1 MNLRSGKNINKRKD
15 MSEERLTKI
24 ENEEILDQNEE
35 ALTENTDVQSED
47 EGIDPKEEV
56 REEVFENLKNGFM
69 EQRRLLGRFLEFSEE
84 HAESEFDEMGSNAE
98 ECAELL
104 RRADKIRDKILSEIE
119 QKYFYIFENVETNT
133 LLNMIIFYLDA
144 MEYQFKVILE
154 VEKDGFNLE
163 VV

>member
-24 ENEEILDQNEE
+24 ENEEILDQNEVE
-35 ALTENTDVQSED
+35 VQENSGEQSEA
-47 EGIDPKEEV
+47 EETDPKEAA
-56 REEVFENLKNGFM
+56 REEIFENLKNGFM

-84 HAESEFDEMGSNAE
+84 HAESEFDEMGSSAE
-98 ECAELL
+98 ESAELL
-104 RRADKIRDKILSEIE
+104 RRADKIRDKVLSEIE

-154 VEKDGFNLE
+154 VEKDGFHLE

>member
-1 MNLRSGKNINKRKD
+1 

-24 ENEEILDQNEE
+24 ESEEILDQNEE

-47 EGIDPKEEV
+47 EGTDPKEEV

-84 HAESEFDEMGSNAE
+84 HAESEFDEMGSSAE
-98 ECAELL
+98 ESAELL
-104 RRADKIRDKILSEIE
+104 RRADKIRDKILTQIE